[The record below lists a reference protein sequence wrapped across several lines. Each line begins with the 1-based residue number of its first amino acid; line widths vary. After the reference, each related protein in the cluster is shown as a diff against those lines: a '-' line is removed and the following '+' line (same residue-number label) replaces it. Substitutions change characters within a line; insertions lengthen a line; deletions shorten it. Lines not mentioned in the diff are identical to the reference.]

1 MFYSFYI
8 IKRILVYTWSC
19 FSSINSFYKKTTFIF
34 FSVSFLFCSVILTK
48 VLFFIYF
55 ILKCNSTAAGGAFKK
70 ARVQPPTTQS
80 TFKVFSSIENYYTET
95 SNLEHFF
102 RQTNTH
108 NRTQTSHVCGWS
120 LLFFLVV
127 LFLHMFFFFF
137 FFFFFHFILK

>member
-8 IKRILVYTWSC
+8 IKPILVNSWSC
-19 FSSINSFYKKTTFIF
+19 TASLF
-34 FSVSFLFCSVILTK
+34 FSVSFSLHYNFNQK
-48 VLFFIYF
+48 FLFFVYF

-102 RQTNTH
+102 RQANTH
-108 NRTQTSHVCGWS
+108 NRTQTSHVCGWA
-120 LLFFLVV
+120 LLFFLIV
-127 LFLHMFFFFF
+127 LFLHMFIFFFF
-137 FFFFFHFILK
+137 LFILK